1 MTPPITSHCGAP
13 LKIFRYSIQISY
25 QLRNI
30 SRFGV
35 FHRVLYSVQYPMGIQ
50 WLKTWFGKEREGW
63 GRVVANDLMGPRQ
76 LTCFCLFPC
85 PAMTSNKPFEFLL
98 YTKNWLH
105 IFVVVCTYSVID
117 VTAWYST
124 SSRGPLF
131 CKWCTRGSFCTWEAR
146 EPNLLFVCMKTYS
159 HSEYGLETQ
168 LKSLFYLFVSLMQFC
183 ARCMVTEPIVF

>member
-50 WLKTWFGKEREGW
+50 WLKTWFGKKREGR

-131 CKWCTRGSFCTWEAR
+131 CSNHVVQHYICTSITIQTTGNLNLYLLNGALGEAFARGKPVSPTC
-146 EPNLLFVCMKTYS
+146 
-159 HSEYGLETQ
+159 
-168 LKSLFYLFVSLMQFC
+168 YLFAWRHIVIQN
-183 ARCMVTEPIVF
+183 MVWKLS

>member
-1 MTPPITSHCGAP
+1 MVKDLVRERA
-13 LKIFRYSIQISY
+13 R
-25 QLRNI
+25 
-30 SRFGV
+30 
-35 FHRVLYSVQYPMGIQ
+35 RVGKSCCQ
-50 WLKTWFGKEREGW
+50 WF
-63 GRVVANDLMGPRQ
+63 NGPRQ

-131 CKWCTRGSFCTWEAR
+131 CSNHVVQHYICTSITIQTTGNLNLYLLNGALGEAFARGKPVSPTCYLFAWRHIVIQNMVWKLIWRLCSIILFTFMQICTRCTVIE
-146 EPNLLFVCMKTYS
+146 
-159 HSEYGLETQ
+159 H
-168 LKSLFYLFVSLMQFC
+168 
-183 ARCMVTEPIVF
+183 IVF